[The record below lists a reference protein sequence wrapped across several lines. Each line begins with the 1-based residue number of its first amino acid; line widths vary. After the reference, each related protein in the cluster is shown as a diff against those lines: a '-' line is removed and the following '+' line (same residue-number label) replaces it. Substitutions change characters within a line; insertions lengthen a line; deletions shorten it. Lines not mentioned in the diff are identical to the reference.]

1 MTRVSRK
8 QLLDERRF
16 EAEVIATSQP
26 LDVFRSAL
34 TRARHELRQYHTTG
48 SPAQDILSANSWV
61 IDRIL
66 TVAWKFHA
74 PKGLESKRS
83 ALLAVGGYGRGELH
97 PHSDIDLLI
106 LFHSKPNSI
115 ERSFSETYIRFLWDI
130 GLQVGH
136 SVRTL
141 KDCVT
146 QARGDVTVLTN
157 MMEGRFVFGNL
168 PLSDELAIRIG
179 PEKIWTVQKYFRAKS
194 NEQLTRHHRYND
206 TAFNLEPHIKEGP
219 GGLRDIQTITWIAQR
234 YFGSRNLH
242 TLVEHGFLSNDEC
255 RMLIRGRNLLWRIR
269 NALHFFSNRC
279 EDRLLFDY
287 QKEIAIEFGY
297 KDDQRSLAV
306 EKLMKRYYRTV
317 KELRFLSDLLLQY
330 FHQEILS
337 HDRKLVVDINR
348 RFRAVDGLIET
359 KHSKVFDRQP
369 FALLEIFALLQERPD
384 LHGIQASTIRQIWSG
399 RRLVDSSFRNDI
411 RCRSIFME
419 MLRSPSGQIH
429 SLRRMNDYGI
439 LGAYIPVFGRVV
451 GQMQHDLFHFFTVDA
466 HLLFVVR
473 NLRRLEI
480 PDYDD
485 ELPFA
490 SLVMRS
496 IFKRHRLFL
505 AALFHD
511 VAKGRGGD
519 HSKLGEKEAYD
530 FCRLHDLSEYDSK
543 FVAWLVR
550 RHLLMSW
557 VAQREDISDPGVI
570 TQFARTVGNQE
581 RLDNL
586 YLLTVADIRG
596 TNPHVWNDWKGQLLI
611 DLYLATSR
619 VLQRGVD
626 APVDLQERVKDARLE
641 TANLLPQHK
650 ATIDAANRHWDT
662 LEPDYFLRYRP
673 DIIAWHTQNLLSTS
687 VTDLPLVSVR
697 PHIESETAQF
707 FICSPDSERF
717 LSDVTAGF
725 DHENMNIIDARVHK
739 VRSGLVMMI
748 FVVLIEPNILI
759 NEDQL
764 AASTLR
770 MRKQLLDPLP
780 RKRARRKRLAPRMKH
795 FPIATEIKFHNDS
808 ERRHTVMEITAQD
821 RPGLL
826 HQVANALVHCQA
838 RLVNARVST
847 FGGKA
852 EDVFLL
858 HDRDGGEIRSKSQKD
873 CLATKIRQALP

>member
-8 QLLDERRF
+8 QLLDESRF
-16 EAEVIATSQP
+16 QADVSTTTRP
-26 LDVFRSAL
+26 LEVFRSAL
-34 TRARHELRQYHTTG
+34 SQARHELRRYHKTG
-48 SPAQDILSANSWV
+48 SAAQDILSANSWL

-66 TVAWKFHA
+66 TVAWLSHA
-74 PKGLESKRS
+74 PPEMDSGRS
-83 ALLAVGGYGRGELH
+83 VLLAVGGYGRGELH

-106 LFHSKPNSI
+106 LFRSQPNSV
-115 ERSFSETYIRFLWDI
+115 ERFFSETYIRFLWDI

-141 KDCVT
+141 NDCVK
-146 QARGDVTVLTN
+146 QARGDITVVTN
-157 MMEGRFVFGNL
+157 MMEARFVFGNST
-168 PLSDELAIRIG
+168 LSEELAIRIG
-179 PEKIWTVQKYFRAKS
+179 PQKIWPVRNFFRAKS
-194 NEQLTRHHRYND
+194 GEQLARHHRYND

-219 GGLRDIQTITWIAQR
+219 GGLRDIHTITWIAQR
-234 YFGSRNLH
+234 YFGSRDLH
-242 TLVEHGFLSNDEC
+242 TLVEHGFLANDEC
-255 RMLIRGRNLLWRIR
+255 RMLIRGRNFLWRLR
-269 NALHFFSNRC
+269 NALHFLSDRC

-287 QKEIAIEFGY
+287 QKEIAFEFGY
-297 KDDQRSLAV
+297 NDDQRSLAV

-330 FHQEILS
+330 FHQEMLS
-337 HDRKLVVDINR
+337 PDRKLVVDLNN

-359 KHSKVFDRQP
+359 KHSKVFERQP
-369 FALLEIFALLQERPD
+369 FALLEVFALLQQRSELR
-384 LHGIQASTIRQIWSG
+384 GIQASTIRQIWAG
-399 RRLVDSSFRNDI
+399 RRLVDSRFRNDI
-411 RCRSIFME
+411 RCRSLFME

-473 NLRRLEI
+473 NLRRFEI
-480 PDYDD
+480 TDYDD

-490 SLVMRS
+490 SSVMRS

-511 VAKGRGGD
+511 IAKGRGGN

-550 RHLLMSW
+550 HHLLMSW
-557 VAQREDISDPGVI
+557 IAQREDISDPSVI

-596 TNPHVWNDWKGQLLI
+596 TNPHVWNDWKGQLLM
-611 DLYLATSR
+611 DLYLTTSR
-619 VLQRGVD
+619 ALLRGVD
-626 APVDLQERVKDARLE
+626 APVDLQEQVKDARLE
-641 TANLLPQHK
+641 TANLLPKDESTIHA
-650 ATIDAANRHWDT
+650 ATRYWDT

-673 DIIAWHTQNLLSTS
+673 EIIAWHTQSLLSTS

-697 PHIESETAQF
+697 PQIESETAQF
-707 FICSPDSERF
+707 LICSPDSDRF

-725 DHENMNIIDARVHK
+725 DQENMNIIDARVHK
-739 VRSGLVMMI
+739 ARSGLVMMI
-748 FVVLIEPNILI
+748 FVVLMEPDILI

-764 AASTLR
+764 ADRTFRLR
-770 MRKQLLDPLP
+770 RQLLDPQP
-780 RKRARRKRLAPRMKH
+780 KKGFQQKRLAPRMKH
-795 FPIATEIKFHNDS
+795 FPIATEIKFHSDPD
-808 ERRHTVMEITAQD
+808 RRHTVMEVTAQD

-826 HQVANALVHCQA
+826 HQVANALVHCKA

-847 FGGKA
+847 FGEKA

-873 CLATKIRQALP
+873 CLATKIQQALP

>member
-8 QLLDERRF
+8 QLLDESRF
-16 EAEVIATSQP
+16 RAEISTTSQP
-26 LDVFRSAL
+26 LDAFRSAL
-34 TRARHELRQYHTTG
+34 SRGRHELRRYHTAG
-48 SPAQDILSANSWV
+48 SAAQDILSSNAWL

-66 TVAWKFHA
+66 TIAWTFHA
-74 PKGLESKRS
+74 PQEMESTRS

-97 PHSDIDLLI
+97 PHSDVDLLI
-106 LFHSKPNSI
+106 LFRSKPTSA
-115 ERSFSETYIRFLWDI
+115 ERLFSETYIRFLWDI

-141 KDCVT
+141 KDCVN
-146 QARGDVTVLTN
+146 QARADVTVVTN
-157 MMEGRFVFGNL
+157 MMEARFVFGNS
-168 PLSDELAIRIG
+168 PLSEELAIRIG
-179 PEKIWTVQKYFRAKS
+179 PEKIWAVQKFFRAKLD
-194 NEQLTRHHRYND
+194 EQLTRHRRYND
-206 TAFNLEPHIKEGP
+206 TAFNLEPHLKEGP
-219 GGLRDIQTITWIAQR
+219 GGLRDIQTITWITQR
-234 YFGSRNLH
+234 YFGNRNLH
-242 TLVEHGFLSNDEC
+242 TLIEHGFLADSEC

-269 NALHFFSNRC
+269 NALHFLSDRC

-287 QKEIAIEFGY
+287 QREIAFEFGY

-317 KELRFLSDLLLQY
+317 KELRFLNDLLLQY
-330 FHQEILS
+330 FHQEIFS
-337 HDRKLVVDINR
+337 RDRKLVVDLNR

-359 KHSKVFDRQP
+359 KHSKVFERQP
-369 FALLEIFALLQERPD
+369 FALLEVFALLQQRPE
-384 LHGIQASTIRQIWSG
+384 LRGIQASTIRQIWSG
-399 RRLVDSSFRNDI
+399 RRLVDSTFRNDI
-411 RCRSIFME
+411 RCRSLFME

-473 NLRRLEI
+473 NLRRFEI
-480 PDYDD
+480 ADYDD

-490 SLVMRS
+490 SLIMRS

-511 VAKGRGGD
+511 IAKGRGGD
-519 HSKLGEKEAYD
+519 HSELGEKEAYD

-557 VAQREDISDPGVI
+557 VAQREDISDPVVI

-586 YLLTVADIRG
+586 YLLTVADIRA
-596 TNPHVWNDWKGQLLI
+596 TNPYVWNDWKGQLLM

-619 VLQRGVD
+619 SLQRGVD
-626 APVDLQERVKDARLE
+626 APVDLDEQVKDARLE
-641 TANLLPQHK
+641 TQNLLPKLQS
-650 ATIDAANRHWDT
+650 TIDAANRYWDT

-673 DIIAWHTQNLLSTS
+673 EIIAWHTQSLLSTS

-697 PHIESETAQF
+697 PQIESETAQF
-707 FICSPDSERF
+707 LICSPDSDQF

-725 DHENMNIIDARVHK
+725 DQENMNIIDARVHK
-739 VRSGLVMMI
+739 ARSGLVMMI
-748 FVVLIEPNILI
+748 FVVLMEPNILI

-770 MRKQLLDPLP
+770 MRKQLLDPQP
-780 RKRARRKRLAPRMKH
+780 KKRSQQKRLAPRMKH
-795 FPIATEIKFHNDS
+795 FPIATEIKFHSD
-808 ERRHTVMEITAQD
+808 RDHRHTVMEVTAQD

-826 HQVANALVHCQA
+826 HQVANALVHCKA

-847 FGGKA
+847 FGERA
-852 EDVFLL
+852 EDIFLL
-858 HDRDGGEIRSKSQKD
+858 HDRDGDEIRSKSQKD
-873 CLATKIRQALP
+873 CLARKIRQALP

>member
-1 MTRVSRK
+1 MSRVSRK

-16 EAEVIATSQP
+16 QAAVFTATNP
-26 LDVFRSAL
+26 LEVFRSAL
-34 TRARHELRQYHTTG
+34 SRARRELCRYHTTG
-48 SPAQDILSANSWV
+48 SAAKDILSANSWL

-66 TVAWKFHA
+66 TVAWIFHA
-74 PKGLESKRS
+74 PQEMESKRS
-83 ALLAVGGYGRGELH
+83 ALLAVGGYGRSELH

-106 LFHSKPNSI
+106 IFCSKPNST
-115 ERSFSETYIRFLWDI
+115 ERLFSETFIRFLWDI

-146 QARGDVTVLTN
+146 QARGDVTVVTN
-157 MMEGRFVFGNL
+157 MMEARFVFGNST
-168 PLSDELAIRIG
+168 LSQELAIRIG
-179 PEKIWTVQKYFRAKS
+179 PEEMWAVPKFFRVRS
-194 NEQLTRHHRYND
+194 SEQLARHHRYND

-219 GGLRDIQTITWIAQR
+219 GGLRDLHTITWIAQR
-234 YFGSRNLH
+234 YFGSRNLQA
-242 TLVEHGFLSNDEC
+242 LIEHGFLSDDEC
-255 RMLIRGRNLLWRIR
+255 RMLIRGRNFLWRIR
-269 NALHFFSNRC
+269 NALHFLSDRC

-287 QKEIAIEFGY
+287 QKEIAFEFGY

-317 KELRFLSDLLLQY
+317 KEQRFLSDLLLQY
-330 FHQEILS
+330 FDQEIIS
-337 HDRKLVVDINR
+337 HDRKIVVDLNR

-359 KHSKVFDRQP
+359 KHAKVFERQP
-369 FALLEIFALLQERPD
+369 FALLEVFALLQQRSELR
-384 LHGIQASTIRQIWSG
+384 GIQASTIRQIWSG
-399 RRLVDSSFRNDI
+399 RHLVDSKFRNDI
-411 RCRSIFME
+411 RCRSLFME

-473 NLRRLEI
+473 NLRRFEI
-480 PDYDD
+480 ADYDD

-490 SLVMRS
+490 SLIMRS

-511 VAKGRGGD
+511 IAKGRGGD
-519 HSKLGEKEAYD
+519 HSKLGETEAYD
-530 FCRLHDLSEYDSK
+530 FCRLHDLSEYDAK

-570 TQFARTVGNQE
+570 TEFARAVGNQE

-596 TNPHVWNDWKGQLLI
+596 TNPHVWNDWKGQLLM
-611 DLYLATSR
+611 DLYIATSR
-619 VLQRGVD
+619 ALQRGID

-641 TANLLPQHK
+641 TENLLPKHET
-650 ATIDAANRHWDT
+650 TIDAANRYWDT

-673 DIIAWHTQNLLSTS
+673 EIIAWHTQSLLSTS

-697 PHIESETAQF
+697 PQIESETAQF
-707 FICSPDSERF
+707 LICSPDSDRF

-739 VRSGLVMMI
+739 TRSGLVMMI
-748 FVVLIEPNILI
+748 FVVLMESNVLI

-764 AASTLR
+764 ATSTLR
-770 MRKQLLDPLP
+770 IKKQLLEPQQK
-780 RKRARRKRLAPRMKH
+780 KRSQKRRLAPKMKH
-795 FPIATEIKFHNDS
+795 FPIATEIKFHSDPN
-808 ERRHTVMEITAQD
+808 RRHTIMEVTAQD

-826 HQVANALVHCQA
+826 QQVANALVECKV

-847 FGGKA
+847 FGEKA

-858 HDRDGGEIRSKSQKD
+858 HDYDGGEIRSKSQKER
-873 CLATKIRQALP
+873 LAMKIRQALP